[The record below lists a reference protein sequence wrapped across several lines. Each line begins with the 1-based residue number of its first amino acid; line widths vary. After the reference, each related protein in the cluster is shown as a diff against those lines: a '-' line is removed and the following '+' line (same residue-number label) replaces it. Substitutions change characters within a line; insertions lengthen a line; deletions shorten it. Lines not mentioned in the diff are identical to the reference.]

1 MKQAPLILL
10 LLVVLSFATF
20 NATGQA
26 PPEKR
31 NQFLSVLK
39 EGQPISLKEVQGR
52 FEISFVEGL
61 AVPQGYK
68 IIEIGADF
76 LIVQDITGIN
86 EIHIPLYSIKAI
98 TKMKLQGK

>member
-1 MKQAPLILL
+1 MKQVPFILL
-10 LLVVLSFATF
+10 LLAAISFATF
-20 NATGQA
+20 NAKGQA

-52 FEISFVEGL
+52 YEISFVEGM

-68 IIEIGADF
+68 VIALGTDF
-76 LIVQDITGIN
+76 MVVQDITGIN
-86 EIHIPLYSIKAI
+86 EIHIPVYSIKAI
-98 TKMKLQGK
+98 TKMKLAGK